1 MPVSLPHLLLFP
13 TPPRLLLMN
22 ANTSSRDCIK
32 KLQSDNSDDELAPK
46 SKQRTISV
54 RLDAAAAIN
63 G

>member
-1 MPVSLPHLLLFP
+1 
-13 TPPRLLLMN
+13 MN